1 MRKSLTTGIFRL
13 LLISWIVILVTGVC
27 GHAKESISV
36 AVFPFQFHAKE
47 NLDYLQDAV
56 FVTISGRLIEEGT
69 IEVVDRAAVR
79 DGLAVLDA
87 SDRIEEMAPQVA
99 GRLDADYAIVG
110 HLTKV
115 GEIVDLDARLV
126 NVARSGPP
134 LSVATQYPSLEAAME
149 GLGDFADRVRRLIA
163 LTAVPTEETKRSDK
177 STIASLY
184 DTVVQGVRG
193 QKPTPPQPAG
203 GLEILETLPTF
214 LRGVDVGDVDGDKL
228 NEILLIDKRTL
239 WIYKQRGP
247 RLRLFTKIEGHK
259 NDDFLTLDVAD
270 VNRNGF
276 SEIIVS
282 NMRSGMLR
290 SFILESEGNRLK
302 KISDREKWFFRVIRH
317 AEKGGTLVGQKIGAN
332 RKPIGGIYRFV
343 WTGKAFEAEKK
354 PFVKKDVPVFGFN
367 MADVEGRGELS
378 LLYTGY
384 HERLHVLGSSGAYRW
399 ESSEPYGGSDIYYS
413 LGSRGGETGE
423 KRIYLPARLLA
434 PDLDRNGTSEVM
446 VSQNTF
452 KLDVVKRVRIYEKAR
467 LVNLT
472 WRGLGFAETWATPEI
487 SGYISD
493 YQIKDIDNDGRDEV
507 VLTAVSKGPFRSGAS
522 SSVLLYELF

>member
-1 MRKSLTTGIFRL
+1 MRKSLTTGNFRL

-193 QKPTPPQPAG
+193 QNPTPPQPAG